1 MNAHTYTCIYI
12 YTHMYHI
19 YVCTYVYRYII
30 LYTYICV
37 NINYSNCY
45 GKEWNTPKFLP
56 VELGDLSHFWLHH
69 TLIKFSRYSL
79 ASFLSG
85 ERSERWHT
93 LVGWWNGSIHKKRVW
108 KTMDNPILTRNG
120 LFFLTMRR
128 WWFMTLCSPHC
139 INFPSITIDQLTRE
153 VPKYTFTIYNII

>member
-1 MNAHTYTCIYI
+1 MHTHTHVYI

-30 LYTYICV
+30 LYTSICV

-120 LFFLTMRR
+120 LFFFNHAQVVIYDIVFT
-128 WWFMTLCSPHC
+128 TLH
-139 INFPSITIDQLTRE
+139 
-153 VPKYTFTIYNII
+153 